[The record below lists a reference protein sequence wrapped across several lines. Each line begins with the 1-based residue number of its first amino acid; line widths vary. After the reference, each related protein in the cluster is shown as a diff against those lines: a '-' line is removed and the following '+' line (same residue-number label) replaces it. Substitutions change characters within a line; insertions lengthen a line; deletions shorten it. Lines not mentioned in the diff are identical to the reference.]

1 MEAALELER
10 RDPSRPPPQEVFA
23 HIELGRMLY
32 SFMFAVLK
40 ETSDDAARWQLL
52 IGLEFLFN
60 VRLRLAHLV
69 LTPACNEN
77 PDYGPLLVACG
88 TLHETVSTR
97 PDSALIVGSSNAGAL
112 VDRQVRA
119 PSALQEARSQ
129 RSSQLREARAYF
141 ERAIALDPADAEAR
155 LRLGNVAFQ
164 LGGDRISQEVLMRLC
179 ESPTLHAEDA
189 YLANLF
195 LARVQDRQDQLEA
208 AGASFDGAIA
218 LAPGQTALIGRSRNA
233 QRRGNLAEAATFA
246 ERAATIKTIEDPWWW
261 YPLGQYWLP
270 AQIFEALRR
279 EARQ

>member
-1 MEAALELER
+1 M
-10 RDPSRPPPQEVFA
+10 FA

-32 SFMFAVLK
+32 SFVFAVLK

-69 LTPACNEN
+69 LTPACNEH

-88 TLHETVSTR
+88 TLHETVSTH

-164 LGGDRISQEVLMRLC
+164 LGDDRISQEVLMRLC

-195 LARVQDRQDQLEA
+195 SPGCRTGRTSWRLR
-208 AGASFDGAIA
+208 
-218 LAPGQTALIGRSRNA
+218 APVSTV
-233 QRRGNLAEAATFA
+233 
-246 ERAATIKTIEDPWWW
+246 P
-261 YPLGQYWLP
+261 
-270 AQIFEALRR
+270 
-279 EARQ
+279 